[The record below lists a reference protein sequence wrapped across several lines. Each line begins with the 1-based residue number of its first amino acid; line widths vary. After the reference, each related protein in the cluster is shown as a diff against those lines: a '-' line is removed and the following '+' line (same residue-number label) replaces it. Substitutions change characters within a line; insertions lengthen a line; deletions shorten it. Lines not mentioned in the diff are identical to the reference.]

1 MARYAYARVSDKEQH
16 SDRQITNIK
25 KYYPDIQDEN
35 IFMDKIT
42 GKTYDRPEYS
52 ILTKRILRAGDE
64 IVFSELDRVGR
75 TKAGIKDE
83 LEFLKKKGVKV
94 RALDIPS
101 TLYDAEGKEQDLI
114 IDLVTTILIEV
125 YSTLAQQE
133 LERKEMRQRQG
144 IEEAKKRGVYTGRKP
159 IDVNMTKFADIYTRW
174 KSGELKTV
182 EARALSGLKNNT
194 FYRTV
199 ERYEKENKLGKFTSD
214 TI

>member
-1 MARYAYARVSDKEQH
+1 MARYAYGRVSDKEQH
-16 SDRQITNIK
+16 SDRQVTNFK
-25 KYYPDIQDEN
+25 KYYPDILDEN
-35 IFMDKIT
+35 IFIDKIT

-52 ILTKRILRAGDE
+52 ILKRILRSGDE
-64 IVFSELDRVGR
+64 LILSELDRIGR

-83 LEFLKKKGVKV
+83 LESLRKKGVKV
-94 RALDIPS
+94 RSLDIPS

-114 IDLVTTILIEV
+114 LDLVTTILIEV

-133 LERKEMRQRQG
+133 LERKELRQRQG
-144 IEEAKKRGVYTGRKP
+144 IAEAKKRGVYTGRKP
-159 IDVNMTKFADIYTRW
+159 INVNMTKFAAIYIRW

-199 ERYEKENKLGKFTSD
+199 ERYERENKLGKFAQ
-214 TI
+214 